1 MVVGLWMMIIGL
13 KGGRLIQ
20 NEKKKLLQTPL
31 PKKNFENSKCANC
44 QMLDGSF
51 AQTYNQS
58 HFLAPLV
65 SSFELLF
72 FRRQNACYQLVNSP

>member
-1 MVVGLWMMIIGL
+1 MVVGLWMMIIDL
-13 KGGRLIQ
+13 KRGCLFQ
-20 NEKKKLLQTPL
+20 NEKKKLLQTPP

-58 HFLAPLV
+58 HFF
-65 SSFELLF
+65 STISFQF
-72 FRRQNACYQLVNSP
+72 

>member
-1 MVVGLWMMIIGL
+1 MVVGLRMMIVGL

-20 NEKKKLLQTPL
+20 NEEKKTAA
-31 PKKNFENSKCANC
+31 KKNFENSKCANC

-58 HFLAPLV
+58 QIF
-65 SSFELLF
+65 STTSFQF
-72 FRRQNACYQLVNSP
+72 

>member
-13 KGGRLIQ
+13 KSGRLIQ

-31 PKKNFENSKCANC
+31 PKKNFENTKCANC

-51 AQTYNQS
+51 AQPYNQS
-58 HFLAPLV
+58 HFFSTTSFQFLV
-65 SSFELLF
+65 IVF
-72 FRRQNACYQLVNSP
+72 